1 MSRKT
6 NSLLT
11 VGIEEAIKAI
21 GLNGKRKMKGKQ
33 SVVKKRKV
41 KSSELLVKAPAAFGR
56 SFSSRPPNLNGKS
69 TFKIVHREVVDT
81 LITGSIAWDNQIST
95 LINPGNPE
103 LFPWLSS
110 IASSFE
116 YYRFNR
122 LVFRYVPLCSSSTV
136 GSIQM
141 APDYNASNVS
151 PQTELIFGAY
161 HDYVDGNAW
170 MENTCVID
178 TRALNQFVDWHFV
191 SSNQDGINN
200 SNPIFAAA
208 QFFLYTVNFS
218 GTVSAGKLFV
228 EYEVELKTP
237 SLPPSGTTIGG
248 QTISTTGTPTA
259 PLKGGVIDPST
270 SGVFFSGSNANGYSQ
285 FVVPNAGTYVVVCD
299 LQGTGITNAGTWSSI
314 GSGGFSTITYNGNS
328 GNTGL
333 SYAVKFTAKYPGDG
347 IQIGGVTA
355 TTLTSASLTVAQCTP
370 I

>member
-21 GLNGKRKMKGKQ
+21 GLNGKRKVKGKQ

-41 KSSELLVKAPAAFGR
+41 RSSELLVKAPAAFGR

-81 LITGSIAWDNQIST
+81 LIGGSTYWTNQIST

-122 LVFRYVPLCSSSTV
+122 LVFRYVPLCSSSTA

-141 APDYNASNVS
+141 APDYNASNIN
-151 PQTELIFGAY
+151 PQTELIFSAY

-218 GTVSAGKLFV
+218 GAVSAGKLYV

-237 SLPPSGTTIGG
+237 SLSPSGNTIGG
-248 QTISTTGTPTA
+248 QEVSTTGTPTA
-259 PLKGGVIDPST
+259 PLKGGVVDAAT
-270 SGVFFSGSNANGYSQ
+270 SGVFFTGSNASGYSQ
-285 FVVPNAGTYVVVCD
+285 FVVPNAGTYVVVFD
-299 LQGTGITNAGTWSSI
+299 LEGVDITNAGTWTSI
-314 GSGGFSTITYNGNS
+314 GSGAFSTLTYNVAS
-328 GNTGL
+328 GNASA

-347 IQIGGVTA
+347 IQIASVSA
-355 TTLTSASLTVAQCTP
+355 TSLTSASLTVAQCPP